1 MYHPFSIAETIGT
14 AWNII
19 KKNYV
24 ILIVFTMVT
33 FASEIGKDYL
43 SEFFALDN
51 IFIRIA
57 GAQIISII
65 ATYFT
70 LSFYKLLLTLID
82 REFYEFELKD
92 IIPSFKMVIYA
103 VLIVI
108 VFRLMIQTLVFID
121 TRLIPN
127 AFTAYALILTEAA
140 AIIYFSIRCIF
151 CLCFIVDDDSGPV
164 ESLKQSFTIT
174 RNNFFKL
181 LGMVVIV
188 FAFVAVVLLI
198 LTAGMTFFVDEESA
212 IKDYALEFA
221 AIIWFAIAFPTV
233 QVMIIT
239 TYRKLVY
246 SQRDI
251 DDDVS
256 ETL

>member
-1 MYHPFSIAETIGT
+1 MYHPFSIAETIRT

-19 KKNYV
+19 KKNYI

-33 FASEIGKDYL
+33 FAGEIAKTYL
-43 SEFFALDN
+43 SEYFVQDS
-51 IFIRIA
+51 IGVQIA

-65 ATYFT
+65 ATYLT

-108 VFRLMIQTLVFID
+108 IFRLLITTFDFVN
-121 TRLIPN
+121 TRLIHN
-127 AFTAYALILTEAA
+127 SIVAYVLLFIQDI
-140 AIIYFSIRCIF
+140 AIVYFGIRFIF

-164 ESLKQSFTIT
+164 ESLRQSFTIT

-181 LGMVVIV
+181 LAMVLIV
-188 FAFVAVVLLI
+188 FAFVAIVLAVLA
-198 LTAGMTFFVDEESA
+198 AGMTFFIDEDSN
-212 IKDYALEFA
+212 IRDYAFEFA
-221 AIIWFAIAFPTV
+221 AIFWFAIAFPTV

-246 SQRDI
+246 SHQDV
-251 DDDVS
+251 DEDVS